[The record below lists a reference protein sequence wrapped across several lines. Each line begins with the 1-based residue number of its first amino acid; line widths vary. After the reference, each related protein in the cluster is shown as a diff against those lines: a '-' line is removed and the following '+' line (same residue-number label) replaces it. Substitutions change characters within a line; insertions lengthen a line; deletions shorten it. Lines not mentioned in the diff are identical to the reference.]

1 MGRGRGYE
9 EDGGCVGCLVHGVR
23 MGVERGEKIGAMGSA
38 MKPAI
43 GGLPQELRLATEFLE
58 SIETCCKTL

>member
-1 MGRGRGYE
+1 
-9 EDGGCVGCLVHGVR
+9 